1 MAGGD
6 RGHIAVNVPSPVVP
20 YVPNNIQQTG
30 LGADMVSDGSIWQNF
45 QKTSRLGAISSK
57 SQSSLNGIQ
66 QIYLSKLSDKLS
78 NDQINEPKPQHVPSH
93 STQTS
98 SAADFSSFHEPN
110 QTPKLKVE
118 GDDYSIDEGYHETD
132 RIDVPSLIEPY
143 TVGQTPK
150 RRPYSKISS
159 KVDPNA
165 LIYSQK
171 SAPYGEQF
179 PSYVPPSIETLMGS
193 TLNTQKR
200 LAAGNNIVYG
210 RGKVNKSKSIKEQV
224 EVTKH
229 DPVFTDEPRKI
240 NNVLAGSGFMG
251 KDNEEYDYEDADY
264 ADYSEYDDDYE
275 SDFENSGDYY
285 DLEGDTYLEKLNN
298 KLRLVD
304 DILNESNSDLVSEDG
319 KTNLLPDLVK
329 LWQQTVKDES
339 ELS

>member
-30 LGADMVSDGSIWQNF
+30 LGANMVSDGSIWQNF
-45 QKTSRLGAISSK
+45 QKTSRLGAINSK
-57 SQSSLNGIQ
+57 SQNSLNGIQ
-66 QIYLSKLSDKLS
+66 KIYLSKLSDKLS
-78 NDQINEPKPQHVPSH
+78 NDQINDAKPQHVPPRA
-93 STQTS
+93 TQTA

-143 TVGQTPK
+143 SAGRTPD
-150 RRPYSKISS
+150 RRPSSKMSS

-179 PSYVPPSIETLMGS
+179 PSYVPHSIETVMGS

-210 RGKVNKSKSIKEQV
+210 RGKVHKSKPIKEQV
-224 EVTKH
+224 EVTN
-229 DPVFTDEPRKI
+229 PVFTGEPRKI
-240 NNVLAGSGFMG
+240 NNVLAGSGLMG
-251 KDNEEYDYEDADY
+251 KDNEEYDYEDTDY
-264 ADYSEYDDDYE
+264 DDYSEYDDDYE
-275 SDFENSGDYY
+275 GDFENSGEYY
-285 DLEGDTYLEKLNN
+285 DLESDTYLEQLNN

-304 DILNESNSDLVSEDG
+304 DILNESTADLVSEDG

-329 LWQQTVKDES
+329 MWQQTSKE
-339 ELS
+339 

>member
-30 LGADMVSDGSIWQNF
+30 SGANMVSDGSIWQNF
-45 QKTSRLGAISSK
+45 QKTSRLGAINSK
-57 SQSSLNGIQ
+57 SQNSLNGIQ
-66 QIYLSKLSDKLS
+66 KIYLSKLSDKLS
-78 NDQINEPKPQHVPSH
+78 NDKIKDAKPQHVPARA
-93 STQTS
+93 TQPS

-143 TVGQTPK
+143 AAGRTPK
-150 RRPYSKISS
+150 RRPSSKISS

-179 PSYVPPSIETLMGS
+179 PSYVPHSIETLMGS

-210 RGKVNKSKSIKEQV
+210 RGKVHKSKPIKEEV
-224 EVTKH
+224 EVTN
-229 DPVFTDEPRKI
+229 PISTGESRKI
-240 NNVLAGSGFMG
+240 NNVLAGSGSMG
-251 KDNEEYDYEDADY
+251 NNNEEYDYEDTDY
-264 ADYSEYDDDYE
+264 DDYGEYDDDYE

-285 DLEGDTYLEKLNN
+285 DLESDTYLEKLNN

-304 DILNESNSDLVSEDG
+304 DILNESTSDLISEDG

-329 LWQQTVKDES
+329 LWQQTGN
-339 ELS
+339 